1 MHAAA
6 TYLLKRNLERERVL
20 AAMLAFARVDPV
32 KGYRGNPYI
41 GDFALLA
48 LEHAH
53 EHALELVRLALRSS
67 VPAARKLITAVLFVL
82 DRPWCHHEL
91 AAALQEAERE
101 PGTLLMAEALSRSQ
115 SDLAHAIAARWRRE
129 HPLPP
134 SEGPGFTW
142 AEVEDANASGWFDA
156 EVERARK
163 WVERAGARVPE
174 TLH

>member
-1 MHAAA
+1 
-6 TYLLKRNLERERVL
+6 
-20 AAMLAFARVDPV
+20 MLAFARVDPV

-101 PGTLLMAEALSRSQ
+101 PGALMMVEALSRSR

-142 AEVEDANASGWFDA
+142 VEVEDANASGWFDA
-156 EVERARK
+156 EVEKARE

-174 TLH
+174 TLHGPQKPVSEV